1 MFDTT
6 SADVSGLAQI
16 ALTVSNVAQST
27 PFYRDAIGLRFLF
40 AAGPNLAFFDIGG
53 VRLMLAPPEG
63 RFTAGVSSVLY
74 LRGGAIA
81 AAHSAMKSRGV
92 TFANQPHLIPQ
103 MPHHA
108 LWLCQFLAPDR
119 TTLPPTAGAP
129 PPPPP

>member
-53 VRLMLAPPEG
+53 VRLMLPPPEG
-63 RFTAGVSSVLY
+63 RFTAAASS
-74 LRGGAIA
+74 GAHLHVGEIGPGP
-81 AAHSAMKSRGV
+81 SALKSRGV
-92 TFANQPHLIPQ
+92 TISNEPHS
-103 MPHHA
+103 
-108 LWLCQFLAPDR
+108 
-119 TTLPPTAGAP
+119 
-129 PPPPP
+129 